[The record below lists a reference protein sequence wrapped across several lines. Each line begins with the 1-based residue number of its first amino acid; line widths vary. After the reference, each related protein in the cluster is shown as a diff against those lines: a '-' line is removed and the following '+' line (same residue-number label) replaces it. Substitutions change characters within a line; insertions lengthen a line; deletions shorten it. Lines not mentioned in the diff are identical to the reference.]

1 MPQLIAVAISCDFFE
16 NSCEFIL
23 KYPKKSAI
31 LTAKKTHYKIH
42 YFEASLLKDSIKQE
56 FPEGTGAILIPSQL
70 QGWKVFRDELKK
82 KSNFRKI
89 FLLFSD
95 KKMIRKPW

>member
-1 MPQLIAVAISCDFFE
+1 
-16 NSCEFIL
+16 L

-56 FPEGTGAILIPSQL
+56 FPEGTGGQSGAILISS
-70 QGWKVFRDELKK
+70 R
-82 KSNFRKI
+82 
-89 FLLFSD
+89 
-95 KKMIRKPW
+95 

>member
-70 QGWKVFRDELKK
+70 QGWKVFRDEFKK
-82 KSNFRKI
+82 IKFSRNFLTI
-89 FLLFSD
+89 F
-95 KKMIRKPW
+95 